1 MADDTRRA
9 EFPPAHY
16 WRRWSSDAA
25 APTLPAEDD
34 GDAIRAELAL
44 QAASARP
51 AAAASGEPPYRVLIV
66 EDDRSQALFAQ
77 SVLQGAGMQA
87 QAVSDAGQVM
97 AALKAFQPDLVLMDL
112 HMPAIDGAE
121 LTDMIRGNARYA
133 HTPIV
138 FLTGDPDPE
147 RQFEVLEIGADDFLS
162 KPVRPRHLVAAVENR
177 IKRARKLRA
186 QRPDDG
192 RHPSTGLHTRNRMLQ
207 RLAAAIPG
215 GGDGTL
221 YFLEIDGT
229 AALRDRLGYAT
240 LESVLLEAGRRI
252 AELAGGHP
260 AARLNDNTFLIHVEH
275 AHVEHAH
282 VEHAHVEHAHA
293 ASAPDDPLVWARGLR
308 DGLGGHPFD
317 AGGEPLRLRVR
328 IGCAALAHGFE
339 DAGSALA
346 AAEQALR
353 ASRNDP
359 VGIAAYVPPEPGVLE
374 RTRGLSDM
382 IADALAG
389 DRLELAYQPIVA
401 VSGGDQAQYQTLL
414 RLRDAEGTLHTAGE
428 ILPVAEAAGL
438 LQDIDR
444 RVLELALALL
454 QKQQARGM
462 PLRLFVSQ
470 SPRSLAREGHAAWLL
485 SAMQERGI
493 DGTCLVIDVR
503 QDDALVHAV
512 SLQEFCTTMASAGA
526 QLCLSQ
532 YRPDGDV
539 DTLLAQL
546 PLNFVRLAADFSS
559 KLADVA
565 VRDAMREAIERAHR
579 VGLQVIGQQVEDPQ
593 AAATLWM
600 SGIDYIQGNLVQ
612 QVADD
617 LDFDFHHSVL

>member
-25 APTLPAEDD
+25 APTLPAADD
-34 GDAIRAELAL
+34 GDAIREELAL
-44 QAASARP
+44 RAASARP

-87 QAVSDAGQVM
+87 QAVSDADQVM

-121 LTDMIRGNARYA
+121 LTNMIRGNARYA

-162 KPVRPRHLVAAVENR
+162 KPVRPRHLIAAVENR
-177 IKRARKLRA
+177 IKRARELQA

-192 RHPSTGLHTRNRMLQ
+192 RHSTTGLHTRNRMLQ
-207 RLAAAIPG
+207 RLATAIPA
-215 GGDGTL
+215 GGDGAL

-240 LESVLLEAGRRI
+240 LESVLLEAGHRI

-260 AARLNDNTFLIHVEH
+260 AARLNDNTFLIHVERTH
-275 AHVEHAH
+275 GERGQ
-282 VEHAHVEHAHA
+282 A
-293 ASAPDDPLVWARGLR
+293 ASAPHDPLAWARGLR
-308 DGLGGHPFD
+308 DGLGGRPFD

-328 IGCAALAHGFE
+328 IGYATLAHGFE

-359 VGIAAYVPPEPGVLE
+359 IGIAAYAPPDPGTLE
-374 RTRGLSDM
+374 RAHGLSDM

-401 VSGGDQAQYQTLL
+401 VSGGEQAQYQTLL
-414 RLRDAEGTLHTAGE
+414 RLRDAEGRLYTAGE

-444 RVLELALALL
+444 RVLEKALL
-454 QKQQARGM
+454 LLQQQQARGM

-485 SAMQERGI
+485 SALQELGI
-493 DGTCLVIDVR
+493 DGASLVIDVR
-503 QDDALVHAV
+503 QEDALMHAV
-512 SLQEFCTTMASAGA
+512 SLQEFCTTMASAGT

-559 KLADVA
+559 KLTDSA
-565 VRDAMREAIERAHR
+565 VRDAMRDAIERAHR